1 MTNLLGILIIGV
13 NVKAKED
20 DVAVCI
26 WFMGK
31 HGGSLSLRSATG
43 KHTPKGERLGF
54 DVNGVLLHSE
64 PRLGLAVFL

>member
-1 MTNLLGILIIGV
+1 MTNLLGILIIAV

-20 DVAVCI
+20 DIGVYI

-43 KHTPKGERLGF
+43 KHTPKGELLGL

-64 PRLGLAVFL
+64 PILGLAFFL